1 MIPILYLSNY
11 RSFIGGGEQQ
21 LYYLVSNLDKDKFKP
36 IVVCPKDGTYVTQ
49 LRKAD
54 IPTVVLKLPPWRKT
68 LSYPIR
74 HIAAVRL
81 ANLTKKNR
89 IKLIHSAD
97 PWLNPYV
104 KRVRKQLN
112 IPSISHVP
120 NLLTPEQVEK
130 YAFESMNHI
139 IAISQKS
146 KEPLV
151 NAGITTEK
159 IDVIT
164 NCVDLTLFQPV
175 STRNKT
181 DADLFIV
188 GIVGRIEPFKRQTT
202 FIDIAKEV
210 HQHCSN
216 VRFHIIGSS
225 FNIPKFRDYENE
237 VRQLVLE
244 NQLEDV
250 VYFLGHRNDMPKAMC
265 ELDLLVTL
273 SAGSVI
279 AEAMACAKPVIG
291 TSIGSTA
298 DMVLSSETG
307 YILPENAIEEIVDKI
322 VLLIKDPERCF
333 QMGIAARRHAEKNF
347 SIEKY
352 VQNVQQVYEI
362 LLD

>member
-1 MIPILYLSNY
+1 M
-11 RSFIGGGEQQ
+11 
-21 LYYLVSNLDKDKFKP
+21 
-36 IVVCPKDGTYVTQ
+36 
-49 LRKAD
+49 
-54 IPTVVLKLPPWRKT
+54 KLPPWRKAS
-68 LSYPIR
+68 SYPIR

-81 ANLTKKNR
+81 ANLTKKNK

-104 KRVRKQLN
+104 KRVRKRLN

-130 YAFESMNHI
+130 YDFESMSHI

-151 NAGITTEK
+151 NEGISTQK

-164 NCVDLTLFQPV
+164 NCVDLTLFQPD
-175 STRNKT
+175 SITNKT
-181 DADLFIV
+181 DTDLFIV
-188 GIVGRIEPFKRQTT
+188 GIVGRIEPFKRQKT
-202 FIDIAKEV
+202 FIEIAKEV
-210 HQHCSN
+210 LQKCSN

-225 FNIPKFRDYENE
+225 FNIPKLRDYENE
-237 VRQLVLE
+237 VRQLVLA

-250 VYFLGHRNDMPKAMC
+250 VYFMGDRNDMPKAMC

-291 TSIGSTA
+291 TSIGSTE
-298 DMVLSSETG
+298 DMILDGETG
-307 YILPENAIEEIVDKI
+307 YILPQDSIEEIVDKI
-322 VLLIKDPERCF
+322 IHLIKDPELCF
-333 QMGIAARRHAEKNF
+333 QMGIAARKHAEENF